1 MVSVDGPSPTSRT
14 CPLSSEMKPDLLLH
28 ICCAPCA
35 TCVVELLG
43 SDFRV
48 HGFFYNPNIHPE
60 EEYERRLEA
69 VRKYAEAV
77 DLDWEEGP
85 YEPEGWF
92 SYVREHEDEPEG
104 GARCSLCYRL
114 RLEETARRA
123 RELGFGYF
131 ATTLTIGPNKKARII
146 NPIGRELGFKYG
158 PTFVG
163 GDFKKGKGFERSVVL
178 SRRFELYR
186 QDYCGCTFSLRE
198 RRRSL

>member
-1 MVSVDGPSPTSRT
+1 VLEAGF
-14 CPLSSEMKPDLLLH
+14 EMKPDLLLH

-35 TCVVELLG
+35 TRVVELLR
-43 SDFRV
+43 SDFEV

-60 EEYERRLEA
+60 EEYRRRLEA

-77 DLDWEEGP
+77 GLDWEEGP
-85 YEPEGWF
+85 YEPEEWF
-92 SYVREHEDEPEG
+92 QYVRGYEDEPEG
-104 GARCSLCYRL
+104 GARCPLCYRL

-131 ATTLTIGPNKKARII
+131 ATTLTVGPKKKARVI

-163 GDFKKGKGFERSVVL
+163 GDFKKGEGFKRSVAL
-178 SRRFELYR
+178 SRRFGLYR
-186 QDYCGCTFSLRE
+186 QNYCGCTFSLR
-198 RRRSL
+198 RSI